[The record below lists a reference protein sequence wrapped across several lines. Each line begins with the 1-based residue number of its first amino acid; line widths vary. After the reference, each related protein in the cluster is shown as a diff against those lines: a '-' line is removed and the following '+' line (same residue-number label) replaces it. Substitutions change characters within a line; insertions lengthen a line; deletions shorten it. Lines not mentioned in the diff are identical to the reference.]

1 MRAIVAGLV
10 AALLLAASAAV
21 TGCKEA
27 ESSKPQVG
35 SNSNWLTA
43 CDVPADCSAD
53 NIPECACGVC
63 TVQCAADEDCSAIE
77 NARCALEASAAARSS
92 CIAEDMSLGICL
104 PRCEPGGC
112 YPEQACVNGACVLAA
127 LPDNAFCN
135 ALAPSDEQERRLADA
150 LLALAQA
157 RRTAGDLDCG
167 ATSAEPQLEL
177 RLSPELMCAARALA
191 LDMARTRALSVMD
204 SQGRG
209 TGDRV
214 QLAGYAAVQWAE
226 AYALEA
232 TGAEQALAL
241 MLDEMFNCQSLAS
254 AVFIDVGIAVSGDA
268 YVMTM
273 ASP

>member
-1 MRAIVAGLV
+1 V
-10 AALLLAASAAV
+10 LLAASAAV
-21 TGCKEA
+21 TGCKET
-27 ESSKPQVG
+27 ESGKPQVG

-63 TVQCAADEDCSAIE
+63 TVQCAADEDCSAIA

-92 CIAEDMSLGICL
+92 CIAQDMSLGICL

-135 ALAPSDEQERRLADA
+135 ALPPSDEQERRLADE

-157 RRTAGDLDCG
+157 RRTAGDLSCG
-167 ATSAEPQLEL
+167 DTAAQPQLEL

-191 LDMARTRALSVMD
+191 VDMERTRALSVMD

-209 TGDRV
+209 TGDRL
-214 QLAGYAAVQWAE
+214 QLAGYPAMQWGE

-232 TGAEQALAL
+232 TSAERALSL
-241 MLDEMFNCQSLAS
+241 MLQEQFNCESLGS
-254 AVFIDVGIAVSGDA
+254 ATFVDVGIAVSGDA
-268 YVMTM
+268 YVMTL
-273 ASP
+273 STF